1 MNAAPDGT
9 RTLPAPQ
16 PFIKWAGGKGR
27 LLTHYRRFFPPHYGH
42 YYEPFIG
49 SGAVFLALQPAAA
62 TLNDRNPALIAAYR
76 HIRDDLA
83 ALLPLLERLRAHYA
97 NTPPDARAPLYYQ
110 WREQYNH
117 LPTGD
122 LHKTALLLVLNKT
135 CYNGLYRENRRGG
148 FNVPFGRYA
157 NPQMF
162 SPANL
167 HAVAHALRGTT
178 LHSNDFATVVQAAQ
192 PGDFV
197 YCDPP
202 YVPVSASASFTA
214 YTRETFGLAEQQ
226 RLAATAR
233 DLARRGVQV
242 MLSNADVPLVYELY
256 AGFRIARV
264 QASRAIN
271 SNAARRGKVSEV
283 VMTSYPPAP
292 GSSLAG

>member
-1 MNAAPDGT
+1 MNAAPSST
-9 RTLPAPQ
+9 STLPAPQ
-16 PFIKWAGGKGR
+16 PFLKWAGGKGR
-27 LLTHYRRFFPPHYGH
+27 LIAHYRRFFPPRYGH

-49 SGAVFLALQPAAA
+49 SGAVFLALQPTAA
-62 TLNDRNPALIAAYR
+62 TLNDRNPALITAYR
-76 HIRDDLA
+76 HIRDSLA
-83 ALLPLLERLRAHYA
+83 ALLPHLERLRARYHG
-97 NTPPDARAPLYYQ
+97 TPPDARAPLYYQ
-110 WREQYNH
+110 WRDQYNR
-117 LPTGD
+117 LPVGD

-162 SPANL
+162 TAANL
-167 HAVAHALRGTT
+167 HAVAHTLRSAT
-178 LHSNDFATVVQAAQ
+178 LHSSDFAAVMQAAQ

-202 YVPVSASASFTA
+202 YIPVSASASFTA
-214 YTRETFGLAEQQ
+214 YTREAFGLAEHQ

-233 DLARRGVQV
+233 AVARRGVQV

-256 AGFRIARV
+256 AGFHIARV

-271 SNAARRGKVSEV
+271 SNAAKRGKVSEV
-283 VMTSYPPAP
+283 VITSYLPA
-292 GSSLAG
+292 ARANV